1 MDIWKKK
8 GKLQLLETSFKLTF
22 LGTNFCPST
31 ESTWITYGFDKSC
44 PCARISHHNFD
55 RILLSQRNLQ
65 VKYMWVKLHLNTAHS
80 NLITLHNYSHC
91 TQRQIV
97 SMPWAQGISFET
109 TSKLPSWNCYKII
122 ILVHVST
129 AYSMR
134 YDCKVWRTL

>member
-1 MDIWKKK
+1 
-8 GKLQLLETSFKLTF
+8 
-22 LGTNFCPST
+22 
-31 ESTWITYGFDKSC
+31 
-44 PCARISHHNFD
+44 
-55 RILLSQRNLQ
+55 
-65 VKYMWVKLHLNTAHS
+65 MWVKLHLNTAHS

-109 TSKLPSWNCYKII
+109 TSKLPGWNCYKII
-122 ILVHVST
+122 GPCIT